1 MKSFTTINSL
11 HAHRRSEHKIT
22 VLYRIVLATAYF
34 CPAWNAIHASFSA
47 PNTAFASI
55 RCSTVAF
62 DAFNC
67 ITKTVSTESH
77 RNQLAAETP
86 TLSGCTLPTA
96 FTYAR
101 FTCAALTTSWRPLT
115 RAPSRTASHST
126 ASRLHSRARM
136 FPSFPPRHASTRAS
150 TVSFSAARAA
160 SSASAAAFAACSAA
174 TAFDGPAGVTV
185 LGAAARGVGRGFA
198 AGFACV

>member
-1 MKSFTTINSL
+1 MQSTP
-11 HAHRRSEHKIT
+11 H
-22 VLYRIVLATAYF
+22 
-34 CPAWNAIHASFSA
+34 SA
-47 PNTAFASI
+47 PRTPRSPAYAARQSH
-55 RCSTVAF
+55 STRL
-62 DAFNC
+62 
-67 ITKTVSTESH
+67 TVSQKLSVQNPIEINWLQKHPPYRDVPSPPPSH
-77 RNQLAAETP
+77 MRASP
-86 TLSGCTLPTA
+86 
-96 FTYAR
+96 
-101 FTCAALTTSWRPLT
+101 CAALTTSWRPLT

-185 LGAAARGVGRGFA
+185 LGAGARGVGRGFA